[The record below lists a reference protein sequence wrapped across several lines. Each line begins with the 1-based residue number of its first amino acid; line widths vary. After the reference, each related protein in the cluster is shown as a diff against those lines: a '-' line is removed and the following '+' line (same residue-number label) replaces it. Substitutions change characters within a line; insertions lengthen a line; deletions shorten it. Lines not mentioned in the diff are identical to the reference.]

1 MERGP
6 EHASLDQYRAI
17 VEQAP
22 DAIVFADREGAVRVW
37 NRRAEAVFGY
47 SATEMLG
54 NSLDAI
60 IPERFRRAHWEG
72 FRRAIDAGKSKYGDR
87 ALTTRSQTKS
97 GGKLYVD
104 LSFALVSGE
113 SGAVVGVLAVA
124 RDCTARHLK
133 EKS

>member
-1 MERGP
+1 MKRGP
-6 EHASLDQYRAI
+6 EHVSLDLYRAI

-22 DAIVFADREGAVRVW
+22 DAIVFADCDGTIRVW
-37 NRRAEAVFGY
+37 NRRAETVFGY

-72 FRRAIDAGKSKYGDR
+72 FRRAVDAGKTKYGDR
-87 ALTTRSQTKS
+87 VLTTRSQTKS

-104 LSFALVSGE
+104 LSFGLVRGE
-113 SGAVVGVLAVA
+113 SGAVAGVLAVA
-124 RDCTARHLK
+124 RDCTTRHLK
-133 EKS
+133 EKA